1 MKTIKT
7 PLLALFLLNALFIFA
22 QQSKQNINMKIDSIG
37 NAKVTISMTMNASQW
52 QQWNGNYGNNPSAL
66 KREIER
72 GMPAFFVDDFKLDK
86 DDMNRSFTLSLNA
99 YGACKIDKRG
109 KWIID
114 TDQKDA
120 QLTAL
125 TEHKYMLVSSPP
137 EYGGSLQQIYT
148 IELPEAAH
156 QIKTDKNA
164 FGKSTFE
171 FKMEQPSGPFNYMRW
186 SGVFLIVIGGAWF
199 GKNAVTR
206 K

>member
-1 MKTIKT
+1 MKTIKI

-52 QQWNGNYGNNPSAL
+52 QQWNGSYGNNPSAL

-86 DDMNRSFTLSLNA
+86 DDMNRSFALSLNA
-99 YGACKIDKRG
+99 YGACRIDKRG
-109 KWIID
+109 KWIMN

-125 TEHKYMLVSSPP
+125 TKHKYMLVSSPP

-156 QIKTDKNA
+156 QIKTDKDA

-171 FKMEQPSGPFNYMRW
+171 FKMDQPSGPFNYMRW